1 MKQSFHPNAAGY
13 QSLGEGRAPTTTEVT
28 TQFTAK
34 LLGTVTSAKYLG
46 VTLQIDVGWEGH
58 IGCICTK
65 ADRMLG
71 FQRRNLKVA
80 STTIKELSYK
90 AVVRPFIEHAS
101 TVWNPHSSK
110 HTASIEKIQR
120 KAAHLALK

>member
-1 MKQSFHPNAAGY
+1 M
-13 QSLGEGRAPTTTEVT
+13 TTR
-28 TQFTAK
+28 FTAK

-46 VTLQIDVGWEGH
+46 VTPQNVVGWEGH
-58 IGCICTK
+58 IGCICVK
-65 ADRMLG
+65 ADRILG
-71 FQRRNLKVA
+71 FQRRNMKVA
-80 STTIKELSYK
+80 STTVKELSYK
-90 AVVRPFIEHAS
+90 AVVRPFIEHAN